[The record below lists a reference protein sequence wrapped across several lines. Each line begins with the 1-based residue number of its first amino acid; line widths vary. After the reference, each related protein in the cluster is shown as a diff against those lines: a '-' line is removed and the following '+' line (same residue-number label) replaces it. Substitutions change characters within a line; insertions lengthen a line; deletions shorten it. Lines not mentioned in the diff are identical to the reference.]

1 MITLASILNFLA
13 ENKSVIIVVVTSA
26 AGSFFGAWIAA
37 SLIARRFQRADDRA
51 ALADANVAIA
61 DMVALLGKLIN
72 FKKDRAFPA
81 NADAEK
87 FRAVMDGTEK
97 NTGQEKF
104 SIKLDLWPEL
114 PLSLSV
120 PADRLFHATAADLDI
135 VQLVKTLESN
145 LSELKHLLSERNRLI
160 RQMNTHQAGKGQLPV
175 DGLRL
180 YLDYCA
186 RIARNTDENLF
197 FIDRAIEKI
206 RMAAAK
212 RLPRSMQANIATVG
226 LRTEAEPLMPP
237 KDLIKGWIKHP

>member
-1 MITLASILNFLA
+1 MISLTSLSVFFA
-13 ENKSVIIVVVTSA
+13 ENKSIVLVLLTSA
-26 AGSFFGAWIAA
+26 AGSFFGAWMAA
-37 SLIARRFQRADDRA
+37 RIIQRRFVHTDDHA
-51 ALADANVAIA
+51 ALADVNVAIA

-104 SIKLDLWPEL
+104 SIKLDLWPEI

-120 PADRLFHATAADLDI
+120 EADRLFLATAADLDI

-145 LSELKHLLSERNRLI
+145 LGELKHLLSERNRLI

-206 RMAAAK
+206 RIAAAS
-212 RLPRSMQANIATVG
+212 RLPRTMRAHIATVG

-237 KDLIKGWIKHP
+237 KDLIKGWIK